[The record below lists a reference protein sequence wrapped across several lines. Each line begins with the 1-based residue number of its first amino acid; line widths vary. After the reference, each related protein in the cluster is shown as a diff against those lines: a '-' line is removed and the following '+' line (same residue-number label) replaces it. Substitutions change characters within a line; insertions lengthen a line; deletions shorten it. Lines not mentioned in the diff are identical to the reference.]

1 MRLKHVKTMLA
12 ERHQLDNGLPG
23 CLVSKLNHEIRG
35 FLTDEKAAL
44 SETIN
49 NSQVAR
55 AILVRVLQ
63 IVMSVSI
70 YHHFGFPINLSSR
83 GTHTCV
89 HTCTRSDNTAW
100 KTRLPRRKVLRV
112 NVLDI
117 TLRHSVRYTSLDK
130 KISRS
135 LHRPD
140 PCWSLRRVVGTWRGA
155 LVNVKLGQRKSRRSG
170 WDILTVANRASC
182 DFDVSSKRDLPNRE
196 SIAASTPHRYGISH
210 ASTFV

>member
-23 CLVSKLNHEIRG
+23 CLVSNLNHEIRG
-35 FLTDEKAAL
+35 FLTDEKAAP

-100 KTRLPRRKVLRV
+100 KVEREIAKEQFFRLRLHLQAETHNFSWKLASSQR
-112 NVLDI
+112 LDSN
-117 TLRHSVRYTSLDK
+117 TNDCLLC
-130 KISRS
+130 
-135 LHRPD
+135 RPVCHD
-140 PCWSLRRVVGTWRGA
+140 ERCCV
-155 LVNVKLGQRKSRRSG
+155 
-170 WDILTVANRASC
+170 
-182 DFDVSSKRDLPNRE
+182 
-196 SIAASTPHRYGISH
+196 
-210 ASTFV
+210 